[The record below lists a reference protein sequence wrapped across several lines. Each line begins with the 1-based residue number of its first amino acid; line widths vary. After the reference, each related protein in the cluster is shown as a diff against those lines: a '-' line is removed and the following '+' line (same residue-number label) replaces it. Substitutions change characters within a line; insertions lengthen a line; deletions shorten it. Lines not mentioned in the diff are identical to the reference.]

1 VPIIESG
8 RITGQFRVV
17 LKLVPQTP
25 EDGSVLSA
33 HQPAIQSILL
43 SAANEYARLNVS
55 IFRPVNV
62 KTLRKLLLAAV
73 RKPGHK
79 VKDVLVID
87 ASEVPRDKACGDGL
101 TPRAVVELRQLGLGD
116 WLDGRIRHH
125 GLRLAGFGS
134 HLEVRWPGPSFPETS
149 SAVPRTELDDR
160 VRKAAEDAGAG
171 MLLGCK
177 AVDVDLDSAGRV
189 TAICTVVVSP
199 TYTGSWPRTPPPC

>member
-1 VPIIESG
+1 MRRFVSTTMRASGLIISVLLCAASPVRAEGAGEGALITINPISVPIIESG

-55 IFRPVNV
+55 TFRPVNV

-87 ASEVPRDKACGDGL
+87 A
-101 TPRAVVELRQLGLGD
+101 
-116 WLDGRIRHH
+116 
-125 GLRLAGFGS
+125 LAF
-134 HLEVRWPGPSFPETS
+134 
-149 SAVPRTELDDR
+149 
-160 VRKAAEDAGAG
+160 
-171 MLLGCK
+171 
-177 AVDVDLDSAGRV
+177 
-189 TAICTVVVSP
+189 
-199 TYTGSWPRTPPPC
+199 

>member
-1 VPIIESG
+1 VRRFVSTTMRASGLIISVLLCAASPVRAEGAGEGALITINPISVPIIESG

-55 IFRPVNV
+55 TFRPVNV

-87 ASEVPRDKACGDGL
+87 A
-101 TPRAVVELRQLGLGD
+101 
-116 WLDGRIRHH
+116 
-125 GLRLAGFGS
+125 LAF
-134 HLEVRWPGPSFPETS
+134 
-149 SAVPRTELDDR
+149 
-160 VRKAAEDAGAG
+160 
-171 MLLGCK
+171 
-177 AVDVDLDSAGRV
+177 
-189 TAICTVVVSP
+189 
-199 TYTGSWPRTPPPC
+199 

>member
-1 VPIIESG
+1 VSGLIIGALLCAASPAIAAGGGGKTGEGSYLTINPISVPIIESG

-55 IFRPVNV
+55 TLRPVNV
-62 KTLRKLLLAAV
+62 KSLRKLLLDAV

-87 ASEVPRDKACGDGL
+87 A
-101 TPRAVVELRQLGLGD
+101 
-116 WLDGRIRHH
+116 
-125 GLRLAGFGS
+125 LAF
-134 HLEVRWPGPSFPETS
+134 
-149 SAVPRTELDDR
+149 
-160 VRKAAEDAGAG
+160 
-171 MLLGCK
+171 
-177 AVDVDLDSAGRV
+177 
-189 TAICTVVVSP
+189 
-199 TYTGSWPRTPPPC
+199 

>member
-1 VPIIESG
+1 MRRYVLTATRASSLIIAVLLCAASPARAEEAGAGALITINPISVPIIESG

-25 EDGSVLSA
+25 EDSAVLSA

-87 ASEVPRDKACGDGL
+87 A
-101 TPRAVVELRQLGLGD
+101 
-116 WLDGRIRHH
+116 
-125 GLRLAGFGS
+125 LAF
-134 HLEVRWPGPSFPETS
+134 
-149 SAVPRTELDDR
+149 
-160 VRKAAEDAGAG
+160 
-171 MLLGCK
+171 
-177 AVDVDLDSAGRV
+177 
-189 TAICTVVVSP
+189 
-199 TYTGSWPRTPPPC
+199 

>member
-1 VPIIESG
+1 MRRYVLTSTRVSSLIMCVLLCTASPARAEGAGEGALITINPISVPIIESG

-55 IFRPVNV
+55 TFRPVNV
-62 KTLRKLLLAAV
+62 KTLRKLLLDAV

-87 ASEVPRDKACGDGL
+87 A
-101 TPRAVVELRQLGLGD
+101 
-116 WLDGRIRHH
+116 
-125 GLRLAGFGS
+125 LAF
-134 HLEVRWPGPSFPETS
+134 
-149 SAVPRTELDDR
+149 
-160 VRKAAEDAGAG
+160 
-171 MLLGCK
+171 
-177 AVDVDLDSAGRV
+177 
-189 TAICTVVVSP
+189 
-199 TYTGSWPRTPPPC
+199 